1 MKYFGSVGYA
11 ETTQTSPGVWEEV
24 ITERQ
29 YYGDILQVHRR
40 LDNNQQV
47 NDDISIS
54 NKISIVADPF
64 ALDNFMNIRYVT
76 WLEKKWEVSDVD
88 VETPRLVF
96 SLGGLYND
104 GD

>member
-1 MKYFGSVGYA
+1 MKYYGAVGYA
-11 ETTQTSPGVWEEV
+11 ETTQTSAGVWEEV

-40 LDNNQQV
+40 LDGSQQI

-54 NKISIVADPF
+54 NKVSIVADPF
-64 ALDNFMNIRYVT
+64 ALNNFVNIRYIT
-76 WLEKKWEVSDVD
+76 WLNQKWKVSEVS
-88 VETPRLVF
+88 VETPRLVL

-104 GD
+104 SD